1 MKTGGTVM
9 DDPFT
14 VPPDIFDPSA
24 ALEQVGG
31 DEELLY
37 EMVELFIKTYHED
50 VSQIEAAMRGMDMEK
65 LRRAAHRIKGSVG
78 NFGRKRAFEAAY
90 ELERC
95 AGENKPED
103 APVCYAK
110 LREELTL
117 LNSSFLAYIMSRGSL
132 EDG

>member
-1 MKTGGTVM
+1 MIAGGTAM

-14 VPPDIFDPSA
+14 VHPDIFDPSA

-50 VSQIEAAMRGMDMEK
+50 ISQIEAAMREMDMEK

-78 NFGRKRAFEAAY
+78 NFGRKRAFQAACA
-90 ELERC
+90 LERC
-95 AGENKPED
+95 AGEDRED

-117 LNSSFLAYIMSRGSL
+117 LNGSFLAYIMSRGPIG
-132 EDG
+132 EG